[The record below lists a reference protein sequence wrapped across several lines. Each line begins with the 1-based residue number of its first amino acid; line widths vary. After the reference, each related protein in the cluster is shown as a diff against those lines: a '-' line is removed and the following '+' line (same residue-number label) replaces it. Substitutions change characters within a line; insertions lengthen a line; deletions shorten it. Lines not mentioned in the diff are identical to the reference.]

1 MPSSYTPSLRLVLPV
16 TGELVGT
23 WGDVANDGLTELV
36 DAAIAGTA
44 TVAMTDANYTLT
56 FADGAADEARQ
67 MFVVLTGALTAQRNV
82 VCPSVSKLYFVANT
96 TTGDQSIV
104 FKTNAGTGITVPN
117 GAAMVLYCDGTNVV
131 NAITYFGSLDVDV
144 LDVLTDLTLPV
155 GTTAQR
161 PTPADGKVRFNT
173 DTTKFE
179 GYNGFAWGQLG
190 GGATGGGANQVFI
203 ENDQVVTQNYT
214 IPSNKNAMS
223 TGPLLIEVI
232 EVTGRIDDGT
242 SSFAG
247 TVLTVTGVINGAV
260 YVGAVISGAGV
271 TAGTTV
277 TALGTGTGGI
287 GTYTVSASQLVTS
300 TTISSPVVVTVSSGA
315 RWVIL

>member
-1 MPSSYTPSLRLVLPV
+1 LVLPV

-56 FADGAADEARQ
+56 FADGATDEARQ
-67 MFVVLTGALTAQRNV
+67 MFVVLTGALTATRNV

-96 TTGDQSIV
+96 TTGDQDIV

-117 GAAMVLYCDGTNVV
+117 GEAMVLYCDGTNVV
-131 NAITYFGSLDVDV
+131 NAITYFDTLDVGTLDADV

-179 GYNGFAWGQLG
+179 GYNGTSWGQLG
-190 GGATGGGANQVFI
+190 GGATGGGADEVFV
-203 ENDQVVTQNYT
+203 ENGQTVTTNYT
-214 IPSNKNAMS
+214 LPSGKNAS
-223 TGPLLIEVI
+223 SAGPITV
-232 EVTGRIDDGT
+232 DG
-242 SSFAG
+242 
-247 TVLTVTGVINGAV
+247 GVSV
-260 YVGAVISGAGV
+260 
-271 TAGTTV
+271 
-277 TALGTGTGGI
+277 
-287 GTYTVSASQLVTS
+287 
-300 TTISSPVVVTVSSGA
+300 TISSGS
-315 RWVIL
+315 RWVVI

>member
-16 TGELVGT
+16 TGELIGQ

-56 FADGAADEARQ
+56 FADGATDEARQ
-67 MFVVLTGALTAQRNV
+67 MFVVLTGALTATRNV

-96 TTGDQSIV
+96 TTGDQDIV

-179 GYNGFAWGQLG
+179 GYNGTSWGQLG
-190 GGATGGGANQVFI
+190 GGATGGGADEVFVQ
-203 ENDQVVTQNYT
+203 NDQVVTSNYT
-214 IPSNKNAMS
+214 IPVGKNALS
-223 TGPLLIEVI
+223 TGPI
-232 EVTGRIDDGT
+232 T
-242 SSFAG
+242 
-247 TVLTVTGVINGAV
+247 IN
-260 YVGAVISGAGV
+260 SG
-271 TAGTTV
+271 
-277 TALGTGTGGI
+277 
-287 GTYTVSASQLVTS
+287 
-300 TTISSPVVVTVSSGA
+300 VVVTVSAGS
-315 RWVIL
+315 RYVVI

>member
-56 FADGAADEARQ
+56 FADGATDEARK
-67 MFVVLTGALTAQRNV
+67 MFVVLTGALTATRNV

-96 TTGDQSIV
+96 TTGDQDIV

-117 GAAMVLYCDGTNVV
+117 GEAIVLYCDGTNVV
-131 NAITYFGSLDVDV
+131 NAITYFDTLDVGT

-179 GYNGFAWGQLG
+179 GYNGTAWGQLG
-190 GGATGGGANQVFI
+190 GGATGGGADEVFVQ
-203 ENDQVVTQNYT
+203 NDQIVTTSYA
-214 IPSNKNAMS
+214 IPSGKNAMS
-223 TGPLLIEVI
+223 TGPI
-232 EVTGRIDDGT
+232 
-242 SSFAG
+242 
-247 TVLTVTGVINGAV
+247 TVDSGAV
-260 YVGAVISGAGV
+260 V
-271 TAGTTV
+271 TIP
-277 TALGTGTGGI
+277 TG
-287 GTYTVSASQLVTS
+287 S
-300 TTISSPVVVTVSSGA
+300 
-315 RWVIL
+315 RWVVL